1 MVTRK
6 QSLNNFSTR
15 MDDLINCAYL
25 LSAPKITAVL
35 KSITSSHLF
44 FELVTF
50 CMEDVDFDELFVQ
63 YSLSAEPYPVDDKK
77 TLIAFGFNLLA
88 LIDSGEIELYDVIS
102 NNYKRSTLDK
112 CYSNFAAAF
121 LIPFKTAVIDTVEK
135 MIDLSRA
142 EETSADAPAAGDKK
156 DDDVSP
162 VFARADDDGEGRK
175 NYLTCY
181 SDIQTIVTEERV
193 KIMYAK
199 LREGERQDLVMLLDA
214 FRDCLF
220 KGTKEQIKQAFI
232 SYKYAVQN
240 FKKLD
245 TAVDDIGRILKFCG
259 IIS

>member
-6 QSLNNFSTR
+6 QSLKNFSTR

-35 KSITSSHLF
+35 KAITSSRMF

-50 CMEDVDFDELFVQ
+50 CMEGIDFEELFVQ
-63 YSLSAEPYPVDDKK
+63 YSLECEPYPVDDDK

-88 LIDSGEIELYDVIS
+88 LIDSGEIDLSDVIS
-102 NNYKRSTLDK
+102 NNYKRNTIDK
-112 CYSNFAAAF
+112 SYRNFSASF
-121 LIPFKTAVIDTVEK
+121 LIPFKSAVAATAEK
-135 MIDLSRA
+135 MMDLSHT
-142 EETSADAPAAGDKK
+142 EDSSPDKSEVGDKK
-156 DDDVSP
+156 DDEVSP
-162 VFARADDDGEGRK
+162 VFSRADDGGEGRK

-181 SDIQTIVTEERV
+181 SDIQAIVTEERV

-199 LREGERQDLVMLLDA
+199 LRDGEREDLVMLLDT

-220 KGTKEQIKQAFI
+220 KGTKEQIRQAFI
-232 SYKYAVQN
+232 AYKYAVQN